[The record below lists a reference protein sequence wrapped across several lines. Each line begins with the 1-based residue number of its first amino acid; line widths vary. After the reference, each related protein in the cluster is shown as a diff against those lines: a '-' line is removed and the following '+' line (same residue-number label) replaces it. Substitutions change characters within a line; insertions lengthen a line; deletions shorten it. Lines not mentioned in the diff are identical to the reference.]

1 MAHMPCTL
9 CHGGVCVDACA
20 HAHAAYA
27 PWHAC
32 SRMLTHDGTQVQ
44 RWPATEQ
51 LAQAVKRVEEEAAA
65 GKRVD
70 LELAHVRAER
80 VLLAVVW
87 C

>member
-1 MAHMPCTL
+1 
-9 CHGGVCVDACA
+9 
-20 HAHAAYA
+20 
-27 PWHAC
+27 
-32 SRMLTHDGTQVQ
+32 MLTHDGTQVQ

-51 LAQAVKRVEEEAAA
+51 LARAVKQVEEEAAA

-70 LELAHVRAER
+70 LDLAHVRAQR

>member
-1 MAHMPCTL
+1 
-9 CHGGVCVDACA
+9 
-20 HAHAAYA
+20 
-27 PWHAC
+27 
-32 SRMLTHDGTQVQ
+32 MLTHDGTQVQ

>member
-1 MAHMPCTL
+1 MHGAHAVHTLPWRSVCCRLRPRSCCICTL
-9 CHGGVCVDACA
+9 A
-20 HAHAAYA
+20 
-27 PWHAC
+27 
-32 SRMLTHDGTQVQ
+32 RMLTHDGTQVQ

-70 LELAHVRAER
+70 LDLAHVRAER

>member
-20 HAHAAYA
+20 HAHAAYGTLA
-27 PWHAC
+27 
-32 SRMLTHDGTQVQ
+32 RMLTHDGTQVQ

-70 LELAHVRAER
+70 LDLAHVRGER

>member
-1 MAHMPCTL
+1 MVECVLTPASTL
-9 CHGGVCVDACA
+9 ML
-20 HAHAAYA
+20 HAPLA
-27 PWHAC
+27 
-32 SRMLTHDGTQVQ
+32 RMLTHDGTQVQ

-51 LAQAVKRVEEEAAA
+51 LARAVKQVEEEAAA

-70 LELAHVRAER
+70 LDLAHVRAQR